1 MYDPKVVGK
10 NAEGLVV
17 AVHWIRSQDNNS
29 QSPLESQF
37 RKKAKEVWGTSQ
49 ISWRTVTSYD
59 ATQVII
65 QALQKSNID
74 ASSSVNDIRK
84 KLQEVLSSENDKNE
98 SFSALGAIGAVEF
111 ENGDRKVSA
120 NSKFGVLGQVQKV
133 GKDARGQDKYDFV
146 PIL

>member
-1 MYDPKVVGK
+1 MPDI
-10 NAEGLVV
+10 V

-29 QSPLESQF
+29 QSQPESQF

-84 KLQEVLSSENDKNE
+84 KLQEVLSSKNE
-98 SFSALGAIGAVEF
+98 SFSALGAIGTVEF